1 MKILRQKMKVKFS
14 EAMKRTVLIAN
25 DWYPYLK
32 KIQQQKSADNFIGIS
47 LEEIEKAY
55 IIYFF

>member
-1 MKILRQKMKVKFS
+1 MKVKFS

-25 DWYPYLK
+25 DWYHYLK
-32 KIQQQKSADNFIGIS
+32 KIQQQKSADSFIGIS

>member
-1 MKILRQKMKVKFS
+1 MKVKFS